1 MHASVR
7 RYRVMDAEAFVKRT
21 REEYVDRVNTIEG
34 LVGYYMIDGGDGTV
48 TSITVCETEE
58 AVKRSDV
65 SARHWVIERAAH
77 LVAGAPEVT
86 SGEVRVR
93 VRVES

>member
-7 RYRVMDAEAFVKRT
+7 RYRTNDADALVDRT
-21 REEYVDRVNTIEG
+21 RAEFVDRVNTIEG
-34 LVGYYMIDGGDGTV
+34 FAGYYMIDGGDGTV

-65 SARHWVIERAAH
+65 YAQHWVIERASH
-77 LVAGAPEVT
+77 LVDGAPDVT
-86 SGEVRVR
+86 DGEVRVHAK
-93 VRVES
+93 S